1 MRTKKIVKIS
11 FSSCFQIIT
20 DDYTPK
26 ETEILLKDES
36 NEQLQNIY
44 QKYNVQAVQVSA
56 SEKFFKIFLLEEL
69 RI

>member
-1 MRTKKIVKIS
+1 MFVEKHFKQIFLNRV

-36 NEQLQNIY
+36 NEQLKRVY
-44 QKYNVQAVQVSA
+44 QKYNVQAVQVST
-56 SEKFFKIFLLEEL
+56 
-69 RI
+69 